1 MATQTQFGIVV
12 DSAPATSSSQRMEK
26 IMPRRRFQSGRVY
39 LRGTRWVG
47 SYREYEVNPESGK
60 RARRTITFDATVISE
75 RAAKAALQP
84 YLDDYNARAKA
95 NLKPSAPRGE
105 KTVRALLEE
114 WTDKILPN
122 RKPGG
127 ARAAL
132 SHIRAYIRPQLGEVP
147 LRELNLSHH
156 QTFVTALGRRVD
168 RRKTAENVH
177 GTFGS
182 MLNLLRKWGYA

>member
-1 MATQTQFGIVV
+1 
-12 DSAPATSSSQRMEK
+12 
-26 IMPRRRFQSGRVY
+26 
-39 LRGTRWVG
+39 
-47 SYREYEVNPESGK
+47 EVNPETGK
-60 RARRTITFDATVISE
+60 RARRTITFDATVTSE

-122 RKPGG
+122 RKPRG

-132 SHIRAYIRPQLGEVP
+132 SHIRAYIRPHLGELP
-147 LRELNLSHH
+147 LQEMNLS
-156 QTFVTALGRRVD
+156 QLQSLATTVGRRVD
-168 RRKTAENVH
+168 PRNTTENISA
-177 GTFGS
+177 TLGS
-182 MLNLLRKWGYA
+182 HLHQGRNRGY